1 MMIDEVIRRS
11 GLSSKKRI
19 LSKLRRSIWQTAV
32 NRGPERTPQFQ
43 PAPIEVSSSGQ
54 VGEVAGLQK
63 NPQTVMV
70 AASARCVVRLKMSL
84 LTIDDGANC
93 RMSWS

>member
-1 MMIDEVIRRS
+1 MMIDEVIRRL
-11 GLSSKKRI
+11 GLSSKKKRI
-19 LSKLRRSIWQTAV
+19 LSKLRRSIWQSTE
-32 NRGPERTPQFQ
+32 GQKEQFQ